1 MGDKAV
7 PKLEHPVKPA
17 FAKERRRSPRGQ
29 LVVPVQL
36 EWTTDTGEYIEVNGE
51 TEIVSAHGALIRLKT
66 AADIAPEVRIRNRQT
81 GEMVWSSPVSEYPA
95 QGDQRRVAFVL
106 STPDG
111 TFWEA
116 AVPPPYSPKE

>member
-1 MGDKAV
+1 M
-7 PKLEHPVKPA
+7 PKPEHPAKPDP
-17 FAKERRRSPRGQ
+17 AKERRRSPRVE

-66 AADIAPEVRIRNRQT
+66 AEDIASEVRIRNRQT
-81 GEMVWSSPVSEYPA
+81 GKVAWSSVVSEYPA
-95 QGDQRRVAFVL
+95 KGDQRRVAFVL

-111 TFWEA
+111 TFWGGG
-116 AVPPPYSPKE
+116 VPPPYSNKE